1 MFRTVFNPELSRK
14 ILFLIIIATMIFTLS
29 CSSDSTD
36 PVVEEDLALKF
47 NPAEQ
52 TVPENTEADFIIMVE
67 NVENL
72 FAFSAE
78 IVFDN
83 TVAELVQDAVAVGG
97 FWNSEIVELNVVED
111 DRLSIA
117 ISLQQT
123 TNEDGIDGNGEL
135 FTFSIEG
142 LTMGQTNLTF
152 ENLQMIDENGS
163 EIANFDDIEI
173 TNGKLIIE

>member
-14 ILFLIIIATMIFTLS
+14 ILFLIIIVTTMLMLS
-29 CSSDSTD
+29 CSSDSTE
-36 PVVEEDLALKF
+36 PVAENLSLKF
-47 NPAEQ
+47 SPAEQ
-52 TVPENTEADFIIMVE
+52 TVPSYTEADYIIMIE

-83 TVAELVQDAVAVGG
+83 TVAELVQNSVTVGG
-97 FWNSEIVELNVVED
+97 FWNSEIVELNVIEE

-117 ISLQQT
+117 ISMLQT
-123 TNEDGIDGNGEL
+123 SGEDGIDGNGEL
-135 FTFSIEG
+135 FAFSIKG
-142 LTMGQTNLTF
+142 LTLGQTNLTF
-152 ENLQMIDENGS
+152 ENLIMIDENGND
-163 EIANFDDIEI
+163 IVNFDDIEI

>member
-1 MFRTVFNPELSRK
+1 
-14 ILFLIIIATMIFTLS
+14 MI
-29 CSSDSTD
+29 
-36 PVVEEDLALKF
+36 
-47 NPAEQ
+47 
-52 TVPENTEADFIIMVE
+52 E

-83 TVAELVQDAVAVGG
+83 TIAELVQNSVSIGG
-97 FWNSEIVELNVVED
+97 FWNSEIVELNVIEE

-117 ISLQQT
+117 ISMQQT
-123 TNEDGIDGNGEL
+123 SGEDGIDGNGEL

-142 LTMGQTNLTF
+142 HTIGQTNLTF
-152 ENLQMIDENGS
+152 ENLQMIDENGN
-163 EIANFDDIEI
+163 EIANFNDIES